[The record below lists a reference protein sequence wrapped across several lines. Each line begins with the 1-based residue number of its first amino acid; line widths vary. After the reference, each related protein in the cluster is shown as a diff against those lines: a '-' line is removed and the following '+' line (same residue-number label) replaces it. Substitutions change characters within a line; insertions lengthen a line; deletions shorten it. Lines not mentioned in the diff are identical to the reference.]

1 MNALIT
7 PRQRFDDM
15 FPEMFRRLMR
25 PSLADFDTNGDIR
38 VDLSE
43 TDKEY
48 LVRAEV
54 PGAKKDDIKVSIDGN
69 RISISTA
76 VKSEKEEKGG
86 NGTRTIYKEI
96 YYGSASREFT
106 LAHDIDE
113 KASTAKYED
122 GILRL
127 TLPKRKEA
135 ASKTLRIQ

>member
-1 MNALIT
+1 MATATASSNVALVIGAT
-7 PRQRFDDM
+7 A
-15 FPEMFRRLMR
+15 
-25 PSLADFDTNGDIR
+25 ADEA
-38 VDLSE
+38 VDSS
-43 TDKEY
+43 T
-48 LVRAEV
+48 
-54 PGAKKDDIKVSIDGN
+54 VSIDGN
-69 RISISTA
+69 RISISTE